1 MQLGDAS
8 SVFLRVNGQ
17 RGSSLVSATLV
28 GHVSEHVNALEWGLS
43 ELFEIGLWAD
53 VPSLQFDFKRQI
65 HTRLGTGQAHD

>member
-17 RGSSLVSATLV
+17 KGRSLVSATSV
-28 GHVSEHVNALEWGLS
+28 GHESEHVNTLEWGLS
-43 ELFEIGLWAD
+43 ELFEIGLRAD
-53 VPSLQFDFKRQI
+53 VPSLRFDFKRRI